1 MSWIPALPAL
11 LTTVGLVVVPGFVI
25 ALCLRFKGFSLL
37 ALAPAFSAAVV
48 GVFGVLAGLIGIQ
61 WNIWTYLAGS
71 AVTAAAAFLLTLRG
85 RRGNSPAAGAGP
97 ADVPVEN
104 HWRTVWV
111 PVAAVLIGGAMVAR
125 RLMQLIGQPD
135 NFAQNFDNVFHLN
148 AIRYILE
155 TGSASSLTLGQA
167 QGEGA
172 LGLYPALWH
181 SFAAMTVQLTGAS
194 VPLAENA
201 VNIVAASVIW
211 PLACV
216 FLARKIFGNNPVIT
230 LAAGVL
236 SAVQSA
242 FPFMLIVWGPVFP
255 TMLAVTMLPLLIGI
269 TVMLTR
275 GSALD
280 ADQPLRRS
288 WWFALL
294 LGLAGMSTAHMSA
307 VNALLV
313 FALPVILA
321 AWVRTARPLLRKPV
335 NGRKLALFTVI
346 SVAGAAV
353 AAALWM
359 YLRPGFYDHW
369 GPTSTMGGSIGEA
382 LTNGPMGMPV
392 NWLVTIL
399 AAAGMIHLFRIRQHR
414 WLVVSYALAI
424 TLYVVDASVE
434 RGFLRNFLTG
444 NWYQDTNRVA
454 GFLPVFA
461 TVLGAVGAWAI
472 VQWVMSFAAANT
484 GRLHLNPGRYGRP
497 LAAAALAAGTVG
509 LALVG
514 YFGPV
519 QQYIQEKSMLY
530 SLTEASPLLTPAELE
545 LVEQLD
551 EYVPEDSVIAV
562 NPWNGSSM
570 AYALNGREVLTPH
583 LFAPADP
590 ERVLISAELDT
601 FSPEVCAAVEDKNVD
616 YVLDFGNQVLADL
629 GGDEYVGVTD
639 LAGDPGFELVAS
651 TGPASS
657 LYRITGC
664 G

>member
-11 LTTVGLVVVPGFVI
+11 LTTAGLVVIPGFAI

-37 ALAPAFSAAVV
+37 ALAPAFSSAVV
-48 GVFGVLAGLIGIQ
+48 GVFGVLAGLIGVQ
-61 WNIWTYLAGS
+61 WNIWTYLAG
-71 AVTAAAAFLLTLRG
+71 TAITALAAFLLTLGG
-85 RRGNSPAAGAGP
+85 RRRNTPAAETASTGARR
-97 ADVPVEN
+97 EN

-111 PVAAVLIGGAMVAR
+111 PVAAVVIAAAMVAR

-148 AIRYILE
+148 AIRYIVE

-194 VPLAENA
+194 VPLSENSI
-201 VNIVAASVIW
+201 NIVAASLIW

-216 FLARKIFGNNPVIT
+216 FLVRKVFGTNPVIT

-236 SAVQSA
+236 SAVQVA
-242 FPFMLIVWGPVFP
+242 FPYMLLVWGPVFP
-255 TMLAVTMLPLLIGI
+255 TMLAVTMLPLLIGVV
-269 TVMLTR
+269 VMLAR

-294 LGLAGMSTAHMSA
+294 LGLAGISTAHMSA
-307 VNALLV
+307 VNAVLI
-313 FALPVILA
+313 FALPVILV
-321 AWVRTARPLLRKPV
+321 AWGRAARPLLRKPV
-335 NGRKLALFTVI
+335 NGRKVALFAVVT
-346 SVAGAAV
+346 VAGAAV

-359 YLRPGFYDHW
+359 FLRPGFYDHW
-369 GPTSTMGGSIGEA
+369 GPTSTMGGAIGEA
-382 LTNGPMGMPV
+382 LTNGPMGMSV

-399 AAAGMIHLFRIRQHR
+399 AVAGTIYLFHIRQHR
-414 WLVVSYALAI
+414 WLVVSYAIAV
-424 TLYVVDASVE
+424 TLYVVDAAVE

-444 NWYQDTNRVA
+444 NWYQDTNRIA

-461 TVLGAVGAWAI
+461 TALGAVGAWAI
-472 VQWVMSFAAANT
+472 VESVMKFATANA
-484 GRLHLNPGRYGRP
+484 GRLRSGLGRYGKP
-497 LAAAALAAGTVG
+497 LGAAALAVGTVG

-519 QQYIQEKSMLY
+519 QQYIKEKAMLY
-530 SLTEASPLLTPAELE
+530 SFTEASPLLTPAELE
-545 LVEQLD
+545 LVDQLD

-583 LFAPADP
+583 LFAPPDP

-601 FSPEVCAAVEDKNVD
+601 FTPEVCAAVEDKNVD
-616 YVLDFGNQVLADL
+616 YVLDFGNQVLAEL
-629 GGDEYVGVTD
+629 GGVEYVGVTD

-657 LYRITGC
+657 LYRVTGC
-664 G
+664 D